1 MLRWVSRSVRR
12 LDWMRLRYPYKV
24 DLQKRRRMIGRPT
37 GQLRHNTRKAQRFL
51 VEFVNEDI
59 DDADRIV
66 FRHIVFQ
73 AVGQQRRLP
82 PILALNEPRHPA
94 PDRNHCIKSRCFHTG
109 WTVSAPLRP
118 VP

>member
-1 MLRWVSRSVRR
+1 
-12 LDWMRLRYPYKV
+12 
-24 DLQKRRRMIGRPT
+24 MIGRPT
-37 GQLRHNTRKAQRFL
+37 GHLRHNTRKAQRVQ

-66 FRHIVFQ
+66 FPHIVFQ

-82 PILALNEPRHPA
+82 PILALYEPLHPA
-94 PDRNHCIKSRCFHTG
+94 PDRNHYIKSRCFHTG
-109 WTVSAPLRP
+109 WTLIAPLGP

>member
-1 MLRWVSRSVRR
+1 
-12 LDWMRLRYPYKV
+12 
-24 DLQKRRRMIGRPT
+24 MIGRPT
-37 GQLRHNTRKAQRFL
+37 GHLRHNTRKAQRFL

-59 DDADRIV
+59 DDAERIV

-82 PILALNEPRHPA
+82 SILALNEPHHPA

-109 WTVSAPLRP
+109 WTLSAPLRP